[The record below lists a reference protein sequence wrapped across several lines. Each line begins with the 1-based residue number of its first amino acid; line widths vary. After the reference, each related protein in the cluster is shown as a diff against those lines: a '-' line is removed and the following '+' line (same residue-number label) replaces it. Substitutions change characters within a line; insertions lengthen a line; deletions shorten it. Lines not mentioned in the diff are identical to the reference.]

1 MSTNIQRENPLN
13 LLSEDELRRIH
24 LSTLEILEHVGVK
37 FLCQSAI
44 NIFREHGFKVDS
56 NQVVYFP
63 PDVVE
68 RRIRSVPPSFTRFPR
83 NSRFKPVRLGDG
95 SVHFGTGSTTAYVLD
110 LDGKYRKATEQDI
123 MNFARL
129 SDAMDNLPIGNGMIW
144 AQDIPKSVFHARYF
158 EVLVKNNGKVIP
170 AGDGLDQKTT
180 DDLIHLS
187 SVVCGGPEEIAKK
200 KTFTM
205 TACPQQ
211 ALTWSEEI
219 TVGIETAKVK
229 LPFEPCPMP
238 LMGSMHPV
246 TLAGALVQMNAE
258 LLSGLVL
265 NQLVNPGAPVIYMVW
280 PGMMDMSVASN
291 IFGCPEQALISAAA
305 AQIARW
311 YKIPSNIIVGQTD
324 SKIPDQQAGY
334 EKMMSMVL
342 AALAG
347 ADEIALVGGLIEFG
361 RTADYEQVVIDNE
374 MAGYIH
380 RILEGI
386 NVTEDKLAID
396 VIREVAHGG
405 NYIAHEHTL
414 RYFREEQ
421 YFTKLSDRTMR
432 DTWRRNGSKGTRERA
447 IEMVRKILK
456 EHHPAPLSRE
466 IQKELEKEVV
476 AIYKREGVKYTPAE
490 VG

>member
-1 MSTNIQRENPLN
+1 MMDIQRKSPLN
-13 LLSEDELRRIH
+13 LLTEDELKHIH
-24 LSTLEILEHVGVK
+24 TRTLEILECTGVR
-37 FLCQSAI
+37 FLCKSAI
-44 NIFREHGFKVDS
+44 NIFRQHGLKIDR
-56 NQVVYFP
+56 NNVVYFP

-68 RRIRSVPPSFTRFPR
+68 RCIRSVPPSFTRFPIDPTR
-83 NSRFKPVRLGDG
+83 KPVRLGEG
-95 SVHFGTGSTTAYVLD
+95 SVYFGTGSTTAYVLD
-110 LDGKYRKATEQDI
+110 LDGKYRKATEKDI
-123 MNFARL
+123 MDFARL

-158 EVLVKNNGKVIP
+158 EVLVKNNGKVTP

-180 DDLIHLS
+180 DDLIRLS
-187 SVVCGGPEEIAKK
+187 SVVCGGREEIAKK

-219 TVGIETAKVK
+219 TVAIETAKVK

-238 LMGSMHPV
+238 LTGSMHPV

-291 IFGCPEQALISAAA
+291 VFGCPEQALICAAA
-305 AQIARW
+305 AQMARW
-311 YKIPSNIIVGQTD
+311 YNIPSNIIVGQTD
-324 SKIPDQQAGY
+324 SKVPDEQAGY
-334 EKMMSMVL
+334 EKMMSMLL

-347 ADEIALVGGLIEFG
+347 ADEIALVGGLIDFG
-361 RTADYEQVVIDNE
+361 RTANYEQVVIDNE

-386 NVTEDKLAID
+386 DVTEDKLAID

-405 NYIAHEHTL
+405 NYIAHEHTF

-432 DTWRRNGSKGTRERA
+432 DIWVRNGSKDIRERA
-447 IEMVRKILK
+447 IEKARKILK
-456 EHHPAPLSRE
+456 EHHPAPLSKE
-466 IQKELEKEVV
+466 TQKDLEKEVA
-476 AIYKREGVKYTPAE
+476 AIYKREGVKYIPAK
-490 VG
+490 VD